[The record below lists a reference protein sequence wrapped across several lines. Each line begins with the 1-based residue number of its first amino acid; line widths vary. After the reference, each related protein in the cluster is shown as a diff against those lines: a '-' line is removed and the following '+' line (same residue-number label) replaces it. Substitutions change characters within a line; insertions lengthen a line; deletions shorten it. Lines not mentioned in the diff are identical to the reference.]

1 MTSSG
6 EEELEELL
14 RHGFIRQLRKFE
26 ERRLFDTE
34 NPTEFREKFR
44 LSVDAFAHLLELIN
58 LGLENTV
65 A

>member
-1 MTSSG
+1 MPSSS

-14 RHGFIRQLRKFE
+14 RHGFIRQPTNFE

-34 NPTEFREKFR
+34 RPREFREKFR

-58 LGLENTV
+58 LGLENTL